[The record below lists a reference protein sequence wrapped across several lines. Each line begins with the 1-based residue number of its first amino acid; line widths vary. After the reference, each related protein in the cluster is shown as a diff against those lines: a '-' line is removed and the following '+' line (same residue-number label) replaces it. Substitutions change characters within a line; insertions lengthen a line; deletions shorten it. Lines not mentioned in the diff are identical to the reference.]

1 MVFHARWRASGKCPE
16 TIHRQALADSPHGT
30 KSEPVSNSIVIGH
43 EPAGRPATIDIEEL
57 LATRLLVQGNSGSGK
72 SHLLRRLLEESAALV
87 QQVVIDPEGDFVT
100 LAEPFGHVVIDAAS
114 YASNDLAQLATRIR
128 RHRASVV
135 LALDGLELEAQMRC
149 AALFLSTLFDAPR
162 EFWYPALVVVDEAQ
176 MFAPAAAGD
185 VTDETRRLS
194 LAAMTNLMCR
204 GRKRGL
210 AGIIATQRL
219 AKLAKNVAAEASNF
233 LMGRT
238 FLDID
243 MQRAADL
250 LGMERRQ
257 AEQIRDLERG
267 HFLALGP
274 AISRRPLAVRISN
287 VQTAPK
293 TTISGLIPRPEA
305 AAEDMFALLHAEPEE
320 RERVEKA
327 PPPPSAPPVSSLLA
341 EIAAP
346 PPGEAA
352 LEPPAQPALFD
363 EPADHEPALRE
374 IIADMVQEADLPF
387 RPIAANYQDFTV
399 RCRMQRIPASAV
411 GIADFRRRLS
421 LALAGFGAED
431 EEGEHFAELMRI
443 ARAVPEEQ
451 LAPFL
456 LIARAAIDGAP
467 CPDDDQLARV
477 YGTSSPGRIRRLM
490 EHLEKSGF
498 IVLRTDYGGRR
509 SVGLPGLNLLTA
521 PQEI

>member
-1 MVFHARWRASGKCPE
+1 MG
-16 TIHRQALADSPHGT
+16 LAPSRSAI
-30 KSEPVSNSIVIGH
+30 KSEAVTNSIIIGND
-43 EPAGRPATIDIEEL
+43 PAGRDVTIDIEEL
-57 LATRLLVQGNSGSGK
+57 LASRLLVQGNSGSGK
-72 SHLLRRLLEESAALV
+72 SHLLRRLLEESASLV

-114 YASNDLAQLATRIR
+114 YASGDIAQLATRIR
-128 RHRASVV
+128 QHRASVV

-162 EFWYPALVVVDEAQ
+162 EQWFPALVVVDEAQ

-210 AGIIATQRL
+210 AGVIATQRL

-257 AEQIRDLERG
+257 AEQIRDLARG

-274 AISRRPLAVRISN
+274 AISRRPLAVRIGAAR
-287 VQTAPK
+287 TAPK
-293 TTISGLIPRPEA
+293 TVLSGLIPPPEA
-305 AAEDMFALLHAEPEE
+305 PAEDMFALLHAEPEQ
-320 RERVEKA
+320 RTPAPVA
-327 PPPPSAPPVSSLLA
+327 PPPPPVQVERLMDEITAPAESPPVDSGTPETPTVDRDALLGD
-341 EIAAP
+341 IITDM
-346 PPGEAA
+346 
-352 LEPPAQPALFD
+352 AQEED
-363 EPADHEPALRE
+363 
-374 IIADMVQEADLPF
+374 ITF
-387 RPIAANYQDFTV
+387 RPLPAVFQDFTV
-399 RCRMQRIPASAV
+399 QCRMRRLPPNLLDLTS
-411 GIADFRRRLS
+411 FRRRLAA
-421 LALAGFGAED
+421 ALAGFAPRGGED
-431 EEGEHFAELMRI
+431 AAHDAVAAMAHSVPDEL
-443 ARAVPEEQ
+443 

-456 LIARAAIDGAP
+456 LIAQAALDGAP
-467 CPDDDQLARV
+467 CPDDERLALI
-477 YGTSSPGRIRRLM
+477 YGTRSPGRIRRLL

-498 IVLRTDYGGRR
+498 IVVRNDYGGRR
-509 SVGLPGLNLLTA
+509 SVGIPGLNLLTA
-521 PQEI
+521 PQEA